1 MGIVIEEADE
11 THFWLELVISSEIVA
26 AAKMDS
32 LLDEADQLTA
42 IFVAAR
48 ETAKNKRSS

>member
-1 MGIVIEEADE
+1 MGMVIEEADE
-11 THFWLELVISSEIVA
+11 THFWLELLIASEIVSA
-26 AAKMDS
+26 SKIAS

-48 ETAKNKRSS
+48 ETAKNKRDG